1 MCVCCVHL
9 IFSSFLSLCVCV
21 CPSMSSYIVVV
32 GHRCLLFFSY
42 MYEYACAT
50 HITMKTMFRLIDDL
64 CQVKAA
70 LIFMANH
77 SRYVP
82 RNFTI
87 DFAFRIFF
95 PFYPSNT
102 LFVAHVILMF
112 GAVASFLRLLLLL
125 LVAVVVVV
133 PVCTSGLFT
142 IIPHTKRIKNQIWSF
157 IVQKVNF
164 PRAREEGVE
173 NL

>member
-1 MCVCCVHL
+1 MYSFFFFLYVHVV
-9 IFSSFLSLCVCV
+9 IV
-21 CPSMSSYIVVV
+21 VVV
-32 GHRCLLFFSY
+32 GHRCLLFSY

-87 DFAFRIFF
+87 DFAFRIF

-102 LFVAHVILMF
+102 LFVAHVILMLAF
-112 GAVASFLRLLLLL
+112 GI
-125 LVAVVVVV
+125 VVVVV
-133 PVCTSGLFT
+133 VATADFFSSSLGCCCFRCSCACLYERF
-142 IIPHTKRIKNQIWSF
+142 IYHYSSYEANKKNQIWSSLF
-157 IVQKVNF
+157 KK
-164 PRAREEGVE
+164 
-173 NL
+173 